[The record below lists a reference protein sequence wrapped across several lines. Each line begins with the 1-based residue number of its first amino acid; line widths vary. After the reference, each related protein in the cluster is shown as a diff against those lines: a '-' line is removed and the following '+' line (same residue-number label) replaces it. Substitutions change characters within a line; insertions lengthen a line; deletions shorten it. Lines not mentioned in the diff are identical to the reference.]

1 MVSPVSIIHTLHVSK
16 LSQSTFLKHQTHWF
30 QSIVLNSAFFF
41 LSFKVKPTHKPLL
54 SPSKILIQT
63 RQLLEWSC
71 RIKVIINIIIV
82 IKIIQTF
89 VRCTESVANRSSQST
104 GGGTGQIRINYVRRY
119 VFRWR
124 LNLSVVGESLM
135 SWLRMK
141 YNSATD
147 QDFTPS
153 TMSSS
158 DAVVR
163 LDGLA
168 APVTPSGTVTFNP
181 VVCHRLRHHTHT
193 HTHCVGDRTFATT
206 HKSGTACHLISDCG
220 LEVGQYCHCWH
231 QNILTYLLTYV
242 VLIYPLVPASFT
254 LPKWSCSPKPIFSRK
269 TFTNTSFNAARP
281 ALVLDEGNVLKNL
294 LLKGKLKM
302 WKTSTICIQHSAT
315 FGIIWYDWF
324 AKVNING
331 VFLMYLSQNLMFWVH
346 LRPLVKLK
354 ESAISPIMTD
364 ITSLRFK
371 ICNKQLQEIK

>member
-82 IKIIQTF
+82 IIIKIIQTF

-135 SWLRMK
+135 SWPRMN

-206 HKSGTACHLISDCG
+206 DKSGTACHLISDCG
-220 LEVGQYCHCWH
+220 LEVGQYRHCWH
-231 QNILTYLLTYV
+231 QNILTYLLTYLCCLDISISTSNV
-242 VLIYPLVPASFT
+242 HSSKMKLFSKTKFFQKNFYEY
-254 LPKWSCSPKPIFSRK
+254 IF
-269 TFTNTSFNAARP
+269 
-281 ALVLDEGNVLKNL
+281 
-294 LLKGKLKM
+294 
-302 WKTSTICIQHSAT
+302 
-315 FGIIWYDWF
+315 
-324 AKVNING
+324 
-331 VFLMYLSQNLMFWVH
+331 
-346 LRPLVKLK
+346 
-354 ESAISPIMTD
+354 
-364 ITSLRFK
+364 
-371 ICNKQLQEIK
+371 